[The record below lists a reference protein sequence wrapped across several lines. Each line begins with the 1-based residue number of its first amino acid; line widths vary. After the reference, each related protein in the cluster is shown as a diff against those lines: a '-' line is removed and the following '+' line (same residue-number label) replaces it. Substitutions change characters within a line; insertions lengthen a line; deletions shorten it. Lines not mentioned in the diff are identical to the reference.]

1 MEMFSGMMAVVHY
14 VRLKRAGLALTMQVE
29 VLINALKYAETDLT
43 MAKKSVMMGI
53 FRMMTVALLNARLRR
68 GFIAGKKIKKTNLI
82 NVLKFVEME
91 LIWVE
96 INVMT
101 TILKA
106 MMVAIKTVKLNK
118 LGFALEALLFQKICV
133 GLNLSQ

>member
-1 MEMFSGMMAVVHY
+1 
-14 VRLKRAGLALTMQVE
+14 
-29 VLINALKYAETDLT
+29 
-43 MAKKSVMMGI
+43 
-53 FRMMTVALLNARLRR
+53 
-68 GFIAGKKIKKTNLI
+68 
-82 NVLKFVEME
+82 ME

-118 LGFALEALLFQKICV
+118 LGFALEVLLFQKIYV